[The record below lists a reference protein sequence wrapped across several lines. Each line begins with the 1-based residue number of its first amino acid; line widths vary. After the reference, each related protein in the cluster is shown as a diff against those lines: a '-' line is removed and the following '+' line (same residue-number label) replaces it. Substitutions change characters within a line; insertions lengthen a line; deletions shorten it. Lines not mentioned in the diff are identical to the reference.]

1 MVSRREFLFSAGSL
15 AFIGLSRSAMG
26 NVALPEVTTKLPAY
40 GPLIADPQALLDL
53 PEGFSYRVISALAI
67 KWMMV

>member
-1 MVSRREFLFSAGSL
+1 MVSRREFLLSAGSL

-53 PEGFSYRVISALAI
+53 P
-67 KWMMV
+67 